1 MVRDSRL
8 SNRETPAQPL
18 AADLGLLRDVLEDFE
33 PSGIGQRLRDPLEL
47 LGLHWL
53 LMLRKP
59 YDL

>member
-1 MVRDSRL
+1 MMRDSSL
-8 SNRETPAQPL
+8 ANREAPAQPL

-33 PSGIGQRLRDPLEL
+33 PSGIGQCLGDPLEL

>member
-1 MVRDSRL
+1 MT
-8 SNRETPAQPL
+8 NRETPAQPL
-18 AADLGLLRDVLEDFE
+18 AANLGLLCNVLENFE
-33 PSGIGQRLRDPLEL
+33 PSGIGQRFGDPLEL

>member
-1 MVRDSRL
+1 MP
-8 SNRETPAQPL
+8 NREAPAQPL
-18 AADLGLLRDVLEDFE
+18 AADLGLLRNVLEDFE

>member
-1 MVRDSRL
+1 MRDSCLPDRKA
-8 SNRETPAQPL
+8 PAQPL
-18 AADLGLLRDVLEDFE
+18 AADLGLLRDVLEDLE
-33 PSGIGQRLRDPLEL
+33 PSRIGQRFGDPLEL